1 MDFGV
6 GWMHPGNI
14 APTEVRTPDRPARS
28 ISLYQ
33 LHYPMDAIKNVKDLL
48 TS

>member
-6 GWMHPGNI
+6 GWIHPGNL
-14 APTEVRTPDRPARS
+14 APTGVRTPNRPARS

-33 LHYPMDAIKNVKDLL
+33 LHYPRGAIKSVKDLL